1 MEKDKLLIV
10 EDDEDV
16 RKQMKWALNKDYQVL
31 LAEDRSSAM
40 SLVKQESP
48 SVITLDLG
56 LPPYPADTQ
65 EGFATLSE
73 IQEHAKAKV
82 IVITGRVEKEHALR
96 AIGLGAYDY
105 FYKPI
110 QIDELKVVLQR
121 AFHIHRLEEE
131 QLNLQK
137 KLQNEDSFEGMLGAS
152 PQIQEVF
159 AVIRKVA
166 TTDVSILITGES
178 GTGKEL
184 VARAMHRLSSRKD
197 EPFVVINCGAI
208 PENLL
213 ESELFGHEKGAF
225 TGAHMQKKGRVEA
238 AQGGTL
244 FLDEIGELPMALQVK
259 LLRFLQEQK
268 FERVGGRK
276 QISIDV
282 RVLAATNRDL
292 KQRMEE
298 GRFREDL
305 YHRISVVTITL
316 PPLREREGDILL
328 LANAFLQK
336 FSHELNKKVSGFS
349 QPAVNALLSH
359 SWTGNIRELENS
371 IKRAV
376 IMAEGRKISPADLE
390 ISGNHNGNGNL
401 TLKEAREQI
410 ERALII
416 ETLALC
422 KDNITK
428 TSEKLGISRPTLY
441 ELMDKLGI
449 SKK

>member
-56 LPPYPADTQ
+56 LPPYPADTL

-73 IQEHAKAKV
+73 IQEHARAKV

-166 TTDVSILITGES
+166 TTDVSTLIT
-178 GTGKEL
+178 
-184 VARAMHRLSSRKD
+184 
-197 EPFVVINCGAI
+197 
-208 PENLL
+208 
-213 ESELFGHEKGAF
+213 
-225 TGAHMQKKGRVEA
+225 
-238 AQGGTL
+238 
-244 FLDEIGELPMALQVK
+244 
-259 LLRFLQEQK
+259 
-268 FERVGGRK
+268 
-276 QISIDV
+276 
-282 RVLAATNRDL
+282 
-292 KQRMEE
+292 
-298 GRFREDL
+298 
-305 YHRISVVTITL
+305 
-316 PPLREREGDILL
+316 
-328 LANAFLQK
+328 
-336 FSHELNKKVSGFS
+336 
-349 QPAVNALLSH
+349 
-359 SWTGNIRELENS
+359 
-371 IKRAV
+371 
-376 IMAEGRKISPADLE
+376 
-390 ISGNHNGNGNL
+390 
-401 TLKEAREQI
+401 
-410 ERALII
+410 
-416 ETLALC
+416 
-422 KDNITK
+422 
-428 TSEKLGISRPTLY
+428 
-441 ELMDKLGI
+441 
-449 SKK
+449 